1 MPKTKTK
8 QKKAK
13 LEEKRELQWSN
24 FNLPNIPLFQTRL
37 PNDIQIRL
45 WDYVAKAKQRHNH
58 RLAGNIDT
66 SLVLVDEDHYFYRN
80 VIGPVNNLSIRRK
93 WCLG

>member
-1 MPKTKTK
+1 MFPSYLDHFVTRNNSEEKRISISFNFAVTTIMPKTKTK
-8 QKKAK
+8 QKKLK

-45 WDYVAKAKQRHNH
+45 WDYV
-58 RLAGNIDT
+58 
-66 SLVLVDEDHYFYRN
+66 
-80 VIGPVNNLSIRRK
+80 
-93 WCLG
+93 